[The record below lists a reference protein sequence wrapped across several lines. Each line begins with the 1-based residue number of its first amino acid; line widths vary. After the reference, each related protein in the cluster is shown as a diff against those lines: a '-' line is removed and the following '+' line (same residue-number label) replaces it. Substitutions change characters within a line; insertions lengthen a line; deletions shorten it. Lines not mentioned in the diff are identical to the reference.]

1 MRDNVRRV
9 GKSIE
14 FYDDYVTRLD
24 SIESKIRQEKQ
35 QFESEK
41 HSFLVS
47 QNLVGL
53 IIGKQGVNKKA
64 IEEKYGIK
72 VYVENSTA
80 EEGSNEAIIH
90 LSGKDISV
98 L

>member
-1 MRDNVRRV
+1 
-9 GKSIE
+9 
-14 FYDDYVTRLD
+14 
-24 SIESKIRQEKQ
+24 
-35 QFESEK
+35 
-41 HSFLVS
+41 
-47 QNLVGL
+47 VGL